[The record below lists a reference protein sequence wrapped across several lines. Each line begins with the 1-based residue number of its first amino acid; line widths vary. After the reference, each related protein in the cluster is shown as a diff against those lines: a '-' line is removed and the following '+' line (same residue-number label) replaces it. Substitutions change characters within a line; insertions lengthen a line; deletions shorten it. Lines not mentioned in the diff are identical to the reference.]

1 MYMQI
6 RVYNISVYIIY
17 NIIHIWIYYKV
28 YLYTIYHLY
37 ILYMQL
43 HIDMDIYYI
52 IYASNV

>member
-1 MYMQI
+1 MQI